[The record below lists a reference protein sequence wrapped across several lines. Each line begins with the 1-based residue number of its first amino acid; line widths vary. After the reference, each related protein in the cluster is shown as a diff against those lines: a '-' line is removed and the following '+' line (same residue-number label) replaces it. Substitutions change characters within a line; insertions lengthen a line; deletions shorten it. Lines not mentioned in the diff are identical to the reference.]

1 MEIQENRINDRKD
14 TKHLECKQHATKQ
27 PKHQRLY
34 LKINRNIYVG
44 LNES

>member
-14 TKHLECKQHATKQ
+14 TKHLECKQHATK
-27 PKHQRLY
+27 HQRLY
-34 LKINRNIYVG
+34 LKINRNIYIG